1 MIIPTKVI
9 NRRASSQNRV
19 RKAAALEMNKF
30 DLYEIVTQ
38 KIVDL
43 LEAGVIPWEIPWK
56 TANGMPR
63 NLVTQRPYRGINF
76 WLLLCRKDSLP
87 FFLTFAQ
94 AKSLGGTIRKGEKST
109 MVVFWKLL
117 KHEDKAEEEK
127 VIPLLRY
134 YNVFNISQIDG
145 IDAKKIPKT
154 EAFDH
159 DFSPVTEAESLI
171 NQWQDRPLIMRD
183 SNSAF
188 YDPLSDA
195 VSIPNPRTFFSDQQF
210 YSTLFHELVHSTG
223 HSRRTGRHEKIK
235 DHQFGSRD
243 YSQEELV
250 AEMGAAYLCGI
261 TGIEQ
266 ETIQNNAAYIKS
278 WIRTFK
284 DDPKVLIMA
293 AAQAQKAV
301 DYILGTPSDSAIV

>member
-1 MIIPTKVI
+1 MLLKII
-9 NRRASSQNRV
+9 NRRASSLNRV
-19 RKAAALEMNKF
+19 RRAAALEMNKF

-38 KIVDL
+38 KIIAL
-43 LEAGVIPWEIPWK
+43 LEAGVVPWEIPWR
-56 TANGMPR
+56 TENGMPR
-63 NLVTQRPYRGINF
+63 NLVTERPYRGINF

-87 FFLTFAQ
+87 FYLTFEQ

-117 KHEDKAEEEK
+117 KHKDKAEEEK
-127 VIPLLRY
+127 VVPLLRY

-145 IDAKKIPKT
+145 IDGKKIPTT

-159 DFSPVTEAESLI
+159 EFSPVTEAESLI
-171 NQWQDRPLIMRD
+171 AQWQDRPLIMPD
-183 SNSAF
+183 GNSAF

-195 VSIPNPRTFFSDQQF
+195 VSIPNPRSFFNDSRY

-223 HSRRTGRHEKIK
+223 HNKRLGRHAKIK
-235 DHQFGSRD
+235 DHKFGSQD

-250 AEMGAAYLCGI
+250 AELGAAYLCGI

-266 ETIQNNAAYIKS
+266 DTIQNNAAYIKS

-284 DDPKVLIMA
+284 NDPKVLVLA
-293 AAQAQKAV
+293 AAQAQRAV
-301 DYILGTPSDSAIV
+301 DYIMMLNSELQLEQQ

>member
-1 MIIPTKVI
+1 
-9 NRRASSQNRV
+9 
-19 RKAAALEMNKF
+19 MNKF
-30 DLYEIVTQ
+30 DIYEIVTQ
-38 KIVDL
+38 KIIDL
-43 LEAGVIPWEIPWK
+43 LEAGVVPWEIPWK

-87 FFLTFAQ
+87 FYLTFEQ

-117 KHEDKAEEEK
+117 KYEDKDKEEK
-127 VIPLLRY
+127 VTPFLRY
-134 YNVFNISQIDG
+134 YHIFNISQIDG
-145 IDAKKIPKT
+145 IDAKKIPTT

-159 DFSPVTEAESLI
+159 DFNPISAADAIIQKWIDCPKIEWGKDYAYYA
-171 NQWQDRPLIMRD
+171 PLLDMVCMPD
-183 SNSAF
+183 
-188 YDPLSDA
+188 
-195 VSIPNPRTFFSDQQF
+195 PRTFFRDEQC
-210 YSTLFHELVHSTG
+210 YSTMFHELVHSTG
-223 HSRRTGRHEKIK
+223 HSSRLGRHERLK
-235 DHQFGSRD
+235 DHKFGSCD

-284 DDPKVLIMA
+284 NDPKVLIMA

-301 DYILGTPSDSAIV
+301 DYILQIPELNLNEQ

>member
-1 MIIPTKVI
+1 
-9 NRRASSQNRV
+9 
-19 RKAAALEMNKF
+19 MNKF

-38 KIVDL
+38 KIIDL
-43 LEAGVIPWEIPWK
+43 LGAGVIPWEIPWK
-56 TANGMPR
+56 TANGIPQ

-76 WLLLCRKDSLP
+76 WLLLCRMDSLP
-87 FFLTFAQ
+87 FYLTFEQ
-94 AKSLGGTIRKGEKST
+94 AKFLGGTVRKGEKST

-145 IDAKKIPKT
+145 IDAKKIPNT
-154 EAFDH
+154 DAFDH
-159 DFSPVTEAESLI
+159 DFSPITEAESLI
-171 NQWQDRPLIMRD
+171 NQWPDRPLIMKD

-195 VSIPNPRTFFSDQQF
+195 VSIPNPRTFFNDHRF

-223 HSRRTGRHEKIK
+223 HNKRLGRHAKIK
-235 DHQFGSRD
+235 DHKFGSQD

-284 DDPKVLIMA
+284 DDSKVLIMA
-293 AAQAQKAV
+293 ATQAQKAV
-301 DYILGTPSDSAIV
+301 DYILGNQYNPKNAQ

>member
-1 MIIPTKVI
+1 
-9 NRRASSQNRV
+9 
-19 RKAAALEMNKF
+19 MNKF
-30 DLYEIVTQ
+30 VIYEIVTQ
-38 KIVDL
+38 KIINL
-43 LEAGVIPWEIPWK
+43 LETGVIPWEIPWK

-76 WLLLCRKDSLP
+76 WLLLCRKDPLP
-87 FFLTFAQ
+87 FFLTFEQ

-117 KHEDKAEEEK
+117 KHEDITEEEK
-127 VIPLLRY
+127 VIPFLRY

-145 IDAKKIPKT
+145 IDEKKIPTT

-159 DFSPVTEAESLI
+159 DFSPIEEAESLI
-171 NQWQDRPLIMRD
+171 NHWQDRPLIMKEGG
-183 SNSAF
+183 SAF

-195 VSIPNPRTFFSDQQF
+195 VSIPNPRTFFNDHRY

-223 HSRRTGRHEKIK
+223 HNKRLGRHEKIK
-235 DHQFGSRD
+235 DHKFGSQD

-250 AEMGAAYLCGI
+250 AEMGAAYLCGL

-266 ETIQNNAAYIKS
+266 ETIQNNASYIKS

-293 AAQAQKAV
+293 SAQAQRAV
-301 DYILGTPSDSAIV
+301 DYILETQPNHQSIE